1 MMEAYIYISEHG
13 ADKPLVAVHLWRTS
27 LVVPVNCPTGLGRGG
42 LDMLPPVEVS
52 SQFHTE
58 VFGAGDS
65 LRATGEGSWLLP
77 QACVSL

>member
-1 MMEAYIYISEHG
+1 M
-13 ADKPLVAVHLWRTS
+13 
-27 LVVPVNCPTGLGRGG
+27 VPVNCPTGLGRGG